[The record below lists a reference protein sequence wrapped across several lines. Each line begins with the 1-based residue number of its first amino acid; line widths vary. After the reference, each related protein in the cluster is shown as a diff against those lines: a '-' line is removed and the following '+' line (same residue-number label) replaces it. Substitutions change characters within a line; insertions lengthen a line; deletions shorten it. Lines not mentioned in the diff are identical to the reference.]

1 MKYKKGSIVEVL
13 VKDEY
18 CNDIWRCAQIVS
30 RNGHNYTVSYD
41 VYPGFT
47 DEEDVE
53 NLSGKFIRPCP
64 PIVEVSERWVPG
76 DEVEVFHDLSWKM
89 AIVLDDCSWNG
100 YLVRLV
106 GSLEELE
113 VTKSEPRVRQSYQK
127 GEWVDA
133 DCAEQQKCYGV
144 LPEENAAILDF
155 YLKDICF
162 DDLINHQRIESGIV
176 SSKTRKRASP
186 CCYTQDEENEE
197 RPLKFRVS
205 GKEGRRLI
213 VLGTSTEKVV
223 GVTYNRDMKE
233 NINGINGSETDS
245 VVSSSGSCSTNGCK
259 PYDMYCTT
267 GHDSDAESTCQSGY
281 HEDAGFYYGGAEIYH
296 GDTKQSDID
305 EAWADEIHR
314 QELNAY
320 RSTLDALYAS
330 GPLTWERE
338 TMVTDLRLSLHISND
353 EHLIMLKNLISASS
367 SCHDRFSP
375 KFTLCKEVL
384 LVYAYSAIYASGQS
398 TGLNTLLLHQLVD
411 VGTFFSFEAQEHD
424 FEASD
429 DAQLC
434 GLRMTYLVQ
443 AVVVLAQGKRL

>member
-13 VKDEY
+13 VKDEF
-18 CNDIWRCAQIVS
+18 CNDVWRCAQIVS

-41 VYPGFT
+41 VYPSFT

-53 NLSGKFIRPCP
+53 HLSGKFIRPCP
-64 PIVEVSERWVPG
+64 PIVEVLERWVPG

-113 VTKSEPRVRQSYQK
+113 VTKSELRVRQSYQN

-133 DCAEQQKCYGV
+133 DCTEQQKCYGI
-144 LPEENAAILDF
+144 LPKENAVILDF
-155 YLKDICF
+155 YLKDVSF
-162 DDLINHQRIESGIV
+162 DDQNNHQRIESGIV
-176 SSKTRKRASP
+176 LSKTRKRAST

-213 VLGTSTEKVV
+213 VLGTSTEKVD
-223 GVTYNRDMKE
+223 VTNNRDMKE
-233 NINGINGSETDS
+233 NINGISGSETDN
-245 VVSSSGSCSTNGCK
+245 VVSSSGSCSTNGYK
-259 PYDMYCTT
+259 SYDMYCRT
-267 GHDSDAESTCQSGY
+267 GHDSDAESTCQSGH
-281 HEDAGFYYGGAEIYH
+281 HEDAEFYHGGAEIYH
-296 GDTKQSDID
+296 GDTDQSDIN

-330 GPLTWERE
+330 GPLTWEKE
-338 TMVTDLRLSLHISND
+338 TM
-353 EHLIMLKNLISASS
+353 
-367 SCHDRFSP
+367 
-375 KFTLCKEVL
+375 
-384 LVYAYSAIYASGQS
+384 GQS

-411 VGTFFSFEAQEHD
+411 VRAIIVEVQEHD

-429 DAQLC
+429 DAQ
-434 GLRMTYLVQ
+434 
-443 AVVVLAQGKRL
+443 